1 MQYRPYGSTGRNV
14 SMLGFGAMRLPQL
27 EDGTCDYEASVPL
40 LRRGI
45 DLGINYI
52 DSARGYIS
60 GTSEVAVGKAI
71 KGYDRGKLF
80 LVTKIPS
87 NDIKNSV
94 GREWRRQLEEQL
106 GRFDMD
112 YIDLI
117 LFHGL
122 RWDAF
127 EEHVS
132 KPGYALEAARKAQ
145 DEGLVRHVGFS
156 SHDSAENIVRLIE
169 TGEFE
174 GVLLQ
179 YNFLDD
185 HNIPAINAAKKRG
198 MGVTIMGPVAGGRL
212 GVPGAVAVPGEGIE
226 DLRLPDLALRHVWGT
241 DGVTVALSGMNE
253 MDQIEE
259 NVASAENTSA
269 MGEAEAAQIDAILE
283 KNRALTELYCTACG
297 YCMPCPNGVNIPENF
312 RFMNWHRV
320 WGLTEQAKEAY
331 AKLSEEGFNA
341 PWSPQKIV
349 GLSAEHCIQCGVCE
363 PKCPQNIPIRKQMK
377 EVAAALGG

>member
-1 MQYRPYGSTGRNV
+1 MQYRPYGKTGRDV
-14 SMLGFGAMRLPQL
+14 SMLGYGAMRLPQL
-27 EDGTCDYEASVPL
+27 EDGTCDYEKSVPL
-40 LRRGI
+40 LRHGL

-52 DSARGYIS
+52 DSARGYIN

-71 KGYDRGKLF
+71 KGYDREKLF
-80 LVTKIPS
+80 IVTKIPS
-87 NDIKNSV
+87 NDIANSV

-122 RWDAF
+122 NWASF

-132 KPGYALEAARKAQ
+132 KPGYALEAARRAQ
-145 DEGLVRHVGFS
+145 AEGLVRHVGFS
-156 SHDSAENIVRLIE
+156 SHDSADGIVKLIG

-174 GVLLQ
+174 GMLVQ

-185 HNIPAINAAKKRG
+185 HNLPAIRAAAKAG
-198 MGVTIMGPVAGGRL
+198 MGVTIMGPIAGGRL
-212 GVPGAVAVPGEGIE
+212 GVPGSIAVPGQGIE
-226 DLRLPDLALRHVWGT
+226 ALRLPDLALRYVWGT
-241 DGVTVALSGMNE
+241 EGATVALSGMNE
-253 MDQIEE
+253 MAQIDE
-259 NVASAENTSA
+259 NVASAEKTAVMSD
-269 MGEAEAAQIDAILE
+269 AEQKQIDAILE
-283 KNRALTELYCTACG
+283 KNRRLTELYCTACG

-320 WGLTEQAKEAY
+320 WGLTKEAKEAY
-331 AKLSEEGFNA
+331 SKLSEEGFHA
-341 PWSPQKIV
+341 AYSPQKIV

-363 PKCPQNIPIRKQMK
+363 PKCPQNIPIRKQMT
-377 EVAAALGG
+377 EVAAALGA